1 MGFGATFGAATIA
14 TAVVGVVLAQACYFV
29 VPWGRVVD
37 AEGAPDGVD
46 VVRLTRL
53 GTTVGALSLVPTAA
67 GAWLEYAGVV
77 AGLETGEPVP
87 FGRVARTV
95 PGEMVLVGGLA
106 LGVVA
111 VLAPVWVGLG
121 VRVRRAVADETER

>member
-14 TAVVGVVLAQACYFV
+14 VAVVGVVLAQAWYFV

-37 AEGAPDGVD
+37 ADDAPDGVD

-53 GTTVGALSLVPTAA
+53 GTTGGALSLVPVAA
-67 GAWLEYAGVV
+67 GAWLSYAGVI

-87 FGRVARTV
+87 LGRVAQVV
-95 PGEMVLVGGLA
+95 PGELVLFGGLA
-106 LGVVA
+106 LGFVA

-121 VRVRRAVADETER
+121 VTVRRAVAGDG